1 MKRFK
6 IVKKIIGNSENL
18 NLKEF
23 SKFASDPQKK
33 KEKILSLK
41 STTYNNDLNKFIN
54 VYSKS
59 SLSAYIIIFDDNN
72 KISFVYYLRDF
83 TYTGWKTFV
92 HNDYWKKYQQKNNWN
107 CFFKIIDTRKF
118 RNYSWADEKIIFKY
132 ICKYLKK
139 KGFQIKNFENCK
151 KTFFDYD
158 SIWYISKHPMLL
170 KFFSKN
176 NDTLDINKFINDPNI
191 KSIISEYF
199 EILIEYQHILWQLVY
214 A

>member
-23 SKFASDPQKK
+23 SKFASYPQKK

-83 TYTGWKTFV
+83 TYTG
-92 HNDYWKKYQQKNNWN
+92 
-107 CFFKIIDTRKF
+107 
-118 RNYSWADEKIIFKY
+118 
-132 ICKYLKK
+132 
-139 KGFQIKNFENCK
+139 
-151 KTFFDYD
+151 
-158 SIWYISKHPMLL
+158 
-170 KFFSKN
+170 
-176 NDTLDINKFINDPNI
+176 
-191 KSIISEYF
+191 
-199 EILIEYQHILWQLVY
+199 
-214 A
+214 